1 VKDRIGGIF
10 GGASSSVGDAA
21 GRVGDVASNA
31 GGSMSHRVSSGM
43 SSTAQ
48 MARENPMGALIG
60 GMAAGL
66 VLGLLV
72 PKTRFEQ
79 ERFGEQA
86 SNLMN
91 QATERVAEVGHR
103 AMDKEKEMVQRAG
116 DQATDAVQNAGSS
129 DGGGTSSSSTGS
141 MPTSSG
147 MPSTGSPM

>member
-1 VKDRIGGIF
+1 
-10 GGASSSVGDAA
+10 
-21 GRVGDVASNA
+21 
-31 GGSMSHRVSSGM
+31 MSHRVSSGM
-43 SSTAQ
+43 NSTAQ

-103 AMDKEKEMVQRAG
+103 AVDKEKEMVQRAG

-129 DGGGTSSSSTGS
+129 DGGGMSSSSSGSS
-141 MPTSSG
+141 MPSSSG